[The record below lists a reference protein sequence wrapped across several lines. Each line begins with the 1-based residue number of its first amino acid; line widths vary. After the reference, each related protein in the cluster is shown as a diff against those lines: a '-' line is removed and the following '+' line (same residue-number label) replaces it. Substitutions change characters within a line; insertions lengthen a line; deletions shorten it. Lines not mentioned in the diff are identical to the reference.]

1 MKTNK
6 SKGSSK
12 MVKSVKKHTSAK
24 TVSKVVKAKKTA
36 VKKPIKV
43 TKPTKV
49 IKPVKTTKPIKIT
62 KPVKVVA
69 AVSKTQHKPEHKEVK
84 KPLPIKAVKIDI
96 PFSIGDYAVY
106 PAHGVGKVEA
116 VEEKHI
122 MGEKIEFLVMSILD
136 TGMNVFIPTKNIA
149 SIGLRQVVKSSKVKD
164 VYDVLK
170 QKKRSVTGATWNRR
184 YREYMEK
191 IKSGSVFEIAEVLRD
206 LMVLKTEK
214 DLSFGERKMLDTAR
228 TLLVKELAL
237 AKGIN
242 EKKVEA
248 EILKI
253 FSEV

>member
-1 MKTNK
+1 MKKLIKTNK

-12 MVKSVKKHTSAK
+12 MKKTAKSAK
-24 TVSKVVKAKKTA
+24 AKKPSKPKSKVKVKAKTKA
-36 VKKPIKV
+36 KPKAAPKAKAKPIKE
-43 TKPTKV
+43 KKV
-49 IKPVKTTKPIKIT
+49 
-62 KPVKVVA
+62 
-69 AVSKTQHKPEHKEVK
+69 EHKEVK
-84 KPLPIKAVKIDI
+84 KVQQPKPVKIDI
-96 PFSIGDYAVY
+96 PFNIGDYAVY
-106 PAHGVGKVEA
+106 PAHGVGRIEA

-122 MGEKIEFLVMSILD
+122 MGEKIEFLVLNVTD

-149 SIGLRQVVKSSKVKD
+149 SVGLRQVVKPSKVKD

-237 AKGIN
+237 AKGSN
-242 EKKVEA
+242 EKKVDA
-248 EILKI
+248 EIQKI
-253 FSEV
+253 FTEV

>member
-1 MKTNK
+1 MPANCEYMKKPIKTNK
-6 SKGSSK
+6 SKGLSK
-12 MVKSVKKHTSAK
+12 MKKAQKKTKVVAK
-24 TVSKVVKAKKTA
+24 KASKPKKVVKKVNTKAKL
-36 VKKPIKV
+36 V
-43 TKPTKV
+43 PTK
-49 IKPVKTTKPIKIT
+49 KVKEQVKVNTKVKQT
-62 KPVKVVA
+62 PVKVN
-69 AVSKTQHKPEHKEVK
+69 
-84 KPLPIKAVKIDI
+84 I
-96 PFSIGDYAVY
+96 PFNIGDYAVY
-106 PAHGVGKVEA
+106 PAHGVGKIEA

-122 MGEKIEFLVMSILD
+122 MGERIDFLVLNVLD
-136 TGMNVFIPTKNIA
+136 TGMNVFIPVKNIA
-149 SIGLRQVVKSSKVKD
+149 SVGLRQVVKTSKVKD

-237 AKGIN
+237 AKSSN
-242 EKKVEA
+242 EKKVDA
-248 EILKI
+248 EIQKI

>member
-1 MKTNK
+1 MKKLMKTNK

-12 MVKSVKKHTSAK
+12 MVKSVKKHKPAK

-36 VKKPIKV
+36 VKPKVPARTTVKKPIKTV
-43 TKPTKV
+43 TPLVSK
-49 IKPVKTTKPIKIT
+49 IQHKPV
-62 KPVKVVA
+62 
-69 AVSKTQHKPEHKEVK
+69 QHKPEQKEVK
-84 KPLPIKAVKIDI
+84 KPLPIKAVKIDV

-191 IKSGSVFEIAEVLRD
+191 INSGSVFEIAEVLRD

>member
-1 MKTNK
+1 MKKPIKTNK
-6 SKGSSK
+6 SKGLSK
-12 MVKSVKKHTSAK
+12 MKKAQKKTKVVAK
-24 TVSKVVKAKKTA
+24 KASKPKKVVKKVNTKAKL
-36 VKKPIKV
+36 V
-43 TKPTKV
+43 PTK
-49 IKPVKTTKPIKIT
+49 KVKEQVKVNTKVKQT
-62 KPVKVVA
+62 PVKVN
-69 AVSKTQHKPEHKEVK
+69 
-84 KPLPIKAVKIDI
+84 I
-96 PFSIGDYAVY
+96 PFNIGDYAVY
-106 PAHGVGKVEA
+106 PAHGVGKIEA

-122 MGEKIEFLVMSILD
+122 MGERIDFLVLNVLD
-136 TGMNVFIPTKNIA
+136 TGMNVFIPVKNIA
-149 SIGLRQVVKSSKVKD
+149 SVGLRQVVKTSKVKD

-237 AKGIN
+237 AKSSN
-242 EKKVEA
+242 EKKVDA
-248 EILKI
+248 EIQKI

>member
-1 MKTNK
+1 
-6 SKGSSK
+6 
-12 MVKSVKKHTSAK
+12 MVKSPKKVKTSKSKSLPKASKKSNPKKPVVKKS
-24 TVSKVVKAKKTA
+24 VI
-36 VKKPIKV
+36 KKPLKEKV
-43 TKPTKV
+43 K
-49 IKPVKTTKPIKIT
+49 IKPKTLDKIKDKVKIEQKIT
-62 KPVKVVA
+62 K
-69 AVSKTQHKPEHKEVK
+69 KP
-84 KPLPIKAVKIDI
+84 VKIDI
-96 PFSIGDYAVY
+96 PFNIGDYAVY
-106 PAHGVGKVEA
+106 PAHGVGKIEA

-122 MGEKIEFLVMSILD
+122 MGERIEFLVLNVID
-136 TGMNVFIPTKNIA
+136 TGMNVFIPIKNIA
-149 SIGLRQVVKSSKVKD
+149 SVGLRQVVKPSKVKD

-237 AKGIN
+237 AKNSN

>member
-1 MKTNK
+1 MKKLIKTNK

-12 MVKSVKKHTSAK
+12 MAKSAKKHKPIKGKTKTNVKAKVKAK
-24 TVSKVVKAKKTA
+24 TKIKIKVKPKTKVKAKAKVDVKHKVVKPKAPLKQAPAK
-36 VKKPIKV
+36 V
-43 TKPTKV
+43 
-49 IKPVKTTKPIKIT
+49 
-62 KPVKVVA
+62 
-69 AVSKTQHKPEHKEVK
+69 
-84 KPLPIKAVKIDI
+84 VKIDI

-106 PAHGVGKVEA
+106 PAHGVGKIEA

-122 MGEKIEFLVMSILD
+122 MGERIEFLVLSVID
-136 TGMNVFIPTKNIA
+136 TGMNIFIPTKNIA
-149 SIGLRQVVKSSKVKD
+149 SVGLRQVVKPSRVKD

-237 AKGIN
+237 AKGSN

-253 FSEV
+253 FSEI

>member
-1 MKTNK
+1 M
-6 SKGSSK
+6 
-12 MVKSVKKHTSAK
+12 
-24 TVSKVVKAKKTA
+24 
-36 VKKPIKV
+36 
-43 TKPTKV
+43 
-49 IKPVKTTKPIKIT
+49 
-62 KPVKVVA
+62 
-69 AVSKTQHKPEHKEVK
+69 
-84 KPLPIKAVKIDI
+84 
-96 PFSIGDYAVY
+96 PFNIGDYAVY
-106 PAHGVGKVEA
+106 PAHGVGKIEA

-122 MGEKIEFLVMSILD
+122 MGERIDFLVLNVLD
-136 TGMNVFIPTKNIA
+136 TGMNVFIPVKNIA
-149 SIGLRQVVKSSKVKD
+149 SVGLRQVVKTSKVKD

-237 AKGIN
+237 AKSSN
-242 EKKVEA
+242 EKKVDA
-248 EILKI
+248 EIQKI

>member
-1 MKTNK
+1 MPANCEYMKKPIKTNK
-6 SKGSSK
+6 SKGLSK
-12 MVKSVKKHTSAK
+12 MKKAQKKTKVVAK
-24 TVSKVVKAKKTA
+24 KASKPKKVVK
-36 VKKPIKV
+36 KV
-43 TKPTKV
+43 NTKSKLVPTK
-49 IKPVKTTKPIKIT
+49 KVKEQVKVNTKVKQT
-62 KPVKVVA
+62 PVKVN
-69 AVSKTQHKPEHKEVK
+69 
-84 KPLPIKAVKIDI
+84 I
-96 PFSIGDYAVY
+96 PFNIGDYAVY
-106 PAHGVGKVEA
+106 PAHGVGKIEA

-122 MGEKIEFLVMSILD
+122 MGERIDFLVLNVLD
-136 TGMNVFIPTKNIA
+136 TGMNVFIPVKNIA
-149 SIGLRQVVKSSKVKD
+149 SVGLRQVVKTSKVKD

-237 AKGIN
+237 AKSSN
-242 EKKVEA
+242 EKKVDA
-248 EILKI
+248 EIQKI

>member
-1 MKTNK
+1 
-6 SKGSSK
+6 
-12 MVKSVKKHTSAK
+12 MVKSPKKIKTSK
-24 TVSKVVKAKKTA
+24 SKSLPKAAKKSNA
-36 VKKPIKV
+36 KKPV
-43 TKPTKV
+43 
-49 IKPVKTTKPIKIT
+49 
-62 KPVKVVA
+62 
-69 AVSKTQHKPEHKEVK
+69 VK
-84 KPLPIKAVKIDI
+84 KPLIKKQPKEKNKIKPKVVEKIKEKVKVEQKITKKPVKIDI
-96 PFSIGDYAVY
+96 PFNIGDYAVY
-106 PAHGVGKVEA
+106 PAHGVGKIEA

-122 MGEKIEFLVMSILD
+122 MGERIEFLVLNVID
-136 TGMNVFIPTKNIA
+136 TGMNVFIPIKNIA
-149 SIGLRQVVKSSKVKD
+149 SVGLRQVVKPSKVKD

-237 AKGIN
+237 AKNSN